1 LPAGLAL
8 EAGSQIFTL
17 GDVFRQDLDGDG
29 AVEQCVAGLVHF
41 SHATGPE
48 QREDLIVPEF
58 VAGR

>member
-29 AVEQCVAGLVHF
+29 AVEPCVAGLVHLT
-41 SHATGPE
+41 HAAGANG
-48 QREDLIVPEF
+48 REDFVRPEF